1 MECDFQCTGAANEV
15 VEKER
20 GNVQQQVN
28 SFHFFNKPR
37 VTKKTSLPKLGV
49 FAIKLEMP
57 GKYLGGIQPLVF
69 RSLVFLGGSGI
80 FSD

>member
-28 SFHFFNKPR
+28 IFHFFNKPGVR
-37 VTKKTSLPKLGV
+37 EKNTFLPNCAHQPSNCWLGNILAV
-49 FAIKLEMP
+49 FNHSFFFFHGM
-57 GKYLGGIQPLVF
+57 
-69 RSLVFLGGSGI
+69 VFLGGY
-80 FSD
+80 SD

>member
-28 SFHFFNKPR
+28 IFHFFAR
-37 VTKKTSLPKLGV
+37 SERKKYFLAKLCAP
-49 FAIKLEMP
+49 AIKLLA
-57 GKYLGGIQPLVF
+57 GKYLGCIQPQF
-69 RSLVFLGGSGI
+69 FFFSWYGI
-80 FSD
+80 SWWLF

>member
-28 SFHFFNKPR
+28 IFHFFNKPR
-37 VTKKTSLPKLGV
+37 VREKYFLAKAVCISHQNAGEEISGLCSMNGFHGMVFIGV
-49 FAIKLEMP
+49 SV
-57 GKYLGGIQPLVF
+57 GK
-69 RSLVFLGGSGI
+69 
-80 FSD
+80 

>member
-28 SFHFFNKPR
+28 IFHFFNKPR
-37 VTKKTSLPKLGV
+37 VREKNAFLPKLCV
-49 FAIKLEMP
+49 LAIKLLAAWAISWLYSAN
-57 GKYLGGIQPLVF
+57 GLSWCYITLW
-69 RSLVFLGGSGI
+69 
-80 FSD
+80 